1 MEMTAVEIAEEPVGS
16 EDGPADGI
24 DDGYAITLAG
34 EPTQGAVPLGASAET
49 VHHLDG
55 QPVRNRMKLELEVGQ
70 GGLAIAELPPVE
82 LHAVEEHSG
91 NGHVHEDEDAA
102 AAEPEVETRQRR
114 RFLFFGRKAS

>member
-1 MEMTAVEIAEEPVGS
+1 VGS
-16 EDGPADGI
+16 EDGRADGI

-55 QPVRNRMKLELEVGQ
+55 RPARKRMKLELEVGP
-70 GGLAIAELPPVE
+70 GGVAIAELPSVD

-91 NGHVHEDEDAA
+91 NGHVHEGEDEDGAA
-102 AAEPEVETRQRR
+102 AAEPEAETRQRR